1 MTFGAPGIGSLST
14 PLIDGATGVGST
26 GSSPVKGADKV
37 GSSFADMLSNKL
49 DSLSDGQNAGNQAA
63 QDIATNRVDDVAQAM
78 LQVEKAN
85 VSLQF
90 ATQVRNKAIEA
101 YQEILR
107 MQV

>member
-1 MTFGAPGIGSLST
+1 MAYGAPAIGSLTTPLLDSATRGGATGGAQAPAETSGIGS
-14 PLIDGATGVGST
+14 
-26 GSSPVKGADKV
+26 
-37 GSSFADMLSNKL
+37 FASMLQNRLESL
-49 DSLSDGQNAGNQAA
+49 DAGQQAGNQAA
-63 QDIATNRVDDVAQAM
+63 QDIATNRVEDVAQAM

-107 MQV
+107 MQI

>member
-1 MTFGAPGIGSLST
+1 MTFGTPAIGSLST
-14 PLIDGATGVGST
+14 PLIDGAMGAGSAGT
-26 GSSPVKGADKV
+26 SATTGADKV
-37 GSSFADMLSNKL
+37 GSSFADMLSNRL
-49 DSLSDGQNAGNQAA
+49 DSLSEGQNAGNQAA

-78 LQVEKAN
+78 LKVEKAN

>member
-1 MTFGAPGIGSLST
+1 MAYGAPAIGSLTT
-14 PLIDGATGVGST
+14 PLMDGA
-26 GSSPVKGADKV
+26 SSAATSSKAASPAVS
-37 GSSFADMLSNKL
+37 GSSFADMLSSKL
-49 DSLSDGQNAGNQAA
+49 ESLDEGQKTANQVS
-63 QDIATNRVDDVAQAM
+63 QDIATNRVDDVAQGL

-107 MQV
+107 MQI

>member
-1 MTFGAPGIGSLST
+1 MAYGTPAIGSLTT
-14 PLIDGATGVGST
+14 PLIDGASAVGST
-26 GSSPVKGADKV
+26 TAGTTQPVS
-37 GSSFADMLSNKL
+37 GSSFADMLSSKL
-49 DSLSDGQNAGNQAA
+49 ESLDEGQKTANQVS
-63 QDIATNRVDDVAQAM
+63 QDIATNRVDDVAQAL

-107 MQV
+107 MQI